1 MTGIVFLDIGWMVPW
16 KFLFEVLLNSG
27 SSWNQG
33 WIIGVS
39 FISFSLFDWMNSQ
52 WMGILI
58 YLSMILF
65 MGNEKWFGECLLLL
79 LQVTEMIWRSSTLF
93 LVLLD
98 EQSWRVIVMMLKRE
112 ILGNINYGM
121 VT

>member
-1 MTGIVFLDIGWMVPW
+1 MIGIVFLDIGWMVPW

-79 LQVTEMIWRSSTLF
+79 LQV
-93 LVLLD
+93 D
-98 EQSWRVIVMMLKRE
+98 EWI
-112 ILGNINYGM
+112 
-121 VT
+121 